1 MVSTKELKMLDTI
14 RTFLK
19 TLFTTSNYST
29 ELENFIVSKSPKD
42 TYDVEY
48 WTKEYDKRSA
58 TCFW

>member
-1 MVSTKELKMLDTI
+1 MLDTI

-29 ELENFIVSKSPKD
+29 ELEKFIVSKGPKD

-58 TCFW
+58 TCFR